1 MLGSSGRAST
11 NPRQHYFLENPL
23 HLLDISHQA
32 KAMEMQINTHLQF
45 FTSLTTTHL
54 TLFSDLK
61 QRSRIQESSAPLL
74 FFATEMGLKIS

>member
-1 MLGSSGRAST
+1 LQELQQITDNTIFSKT
-11 NPRQHYFLENPL
+11 LLYY
-23 HLLDISHQA
+23 HLSDTSHQA

-45 FTSLTTTHL
+45 LTSLTTAHL
-54 TLFSDLK
+54 TLFLDLK